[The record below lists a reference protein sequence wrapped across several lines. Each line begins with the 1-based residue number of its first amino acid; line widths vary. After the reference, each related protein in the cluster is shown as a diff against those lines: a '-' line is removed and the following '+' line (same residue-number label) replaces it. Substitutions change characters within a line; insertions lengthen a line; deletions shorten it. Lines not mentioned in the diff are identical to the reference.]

1 MFIYIPWSRR
11 GGVGGGKELSLIVNT
26 RSHIHTLSNRET
38 ADVSEPLLF
47 LLLSCR
53 VAFHKG
59 GRKGERLVAEGKR
72 WGGGGGE
79 TE

>member
-1 MFIYIPWSRR
+1 
-11 GGVGGGKELSLIVNT
+11 
-26 RSHIHTLSNRET
+26 LSNRET

-59 GRKGERLVAEGKR
+59 GRKGKAGCRGEKIGRGERRKR
-72 WGGGGGE
+72 E
-79 TE
+79 NKSQVILKDMHVLQNL